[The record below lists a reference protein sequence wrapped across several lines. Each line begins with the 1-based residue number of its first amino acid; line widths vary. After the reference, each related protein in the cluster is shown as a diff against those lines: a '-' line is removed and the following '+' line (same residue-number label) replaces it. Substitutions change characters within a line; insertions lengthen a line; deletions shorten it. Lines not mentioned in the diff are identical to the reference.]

1 MLDQAATPAQ
11 LPLLGAEVL
20 VVVEV
25 VVVEVVDAGDVVV
38 DVEVE
43 VVLVL
48 DLVEDVLGSDV
59 PPVRKFLIAIS
70 YRLFP

>member
-48 DLVEDVLGSDV
+48 GADV